1 MYDKLYRSKS
11 DRMIGGVCAGLGAH
25 FNIDPTLVRVAFVIM
40 TFAHGSGLLAYLVLW
55 ILVPERPWTAQFQ
68 QQNSVTPDNAPLEPG
83 SAQRSKISA
92 TTVFGGILVAVG
104 AAALI
109 DELVPWMDVDLF
121 WPLVLVAI
129 GVGLIVKPRRSS
141 TPQTY

>member
-25 FNIDPTLVRVAFVIM
+25 FNVDPTLVRVAFVIM

-68 QQNSVTPDNAPLEPG
+68 QQHVTAQEAVPVEPE
-83 SAQRSKISA
+83 QMRRTKISA
-92 TTVFGGILVAVG
+92 ASIFGGILIAVG

-109 DELVPWMDVDLF
+109 DELVPWIDVDLF

-129 GVGLIVKPRRSS
+129 GIGLILKPRRAS
-141 TPQTY
+141 TPNPY